1 VRLAAATPRRN
12 LAKRRRNT
20 TLPDRIQST
29 TRHGVT
35 IHQIVDGNSLTVLTR
50 GAERLDALL
59 ALIEGART
67 SLRLLYYI
75 LASDAAGLRVREAM
89 IDAANRGVAVRL
101 IVDGF
106 GSDTSGD
113 SDFLGPLKDAGVDVC
128 AFIPRFGR
136 RYLLRNHQKLALAD
150 EKRAL
155 IGGFNIADA
164 YFADHEAT
172 AWRDLGLRIDGA
184 AATRLTGYFD
194 ALFAWTQ
201 TPKPKMRALRDALSA
216 WSNPVGNVRWLHGGP
231 VRRLSPWLRA
241 LRDDLLRATDV
252 SLVAAYF
259 APTPRFTRLI
269 DRVAKRGRARVL
281 TAGRTDNPATI
292 GAARFTFPGL
302 LRKGTR
308 VFEYEPCR
316 LHTKL
321 YVIDSAVHIGSAN
334 FDPRS
339 LFLNLEIML
348 RIDDTAF
355 ADAMRSYIDG
365 EVATSRERKLSEFS
379 GIASAPDRLRNALC
393 YFLVAVLDP
402 SVTRRLNMGID

>member
-1 VRLAAATPRRN
+1 MFGKRVRLAAAVPKRN
-12 LAKRRRNT
+12 LVN
-20 TLPDRIQST
+20 
-29 TRHGVT
+29 HGASGDTARVT
-35 IHQIVDGNSLTVLTR
+35 IRHIIDGNELTVLTR
-50 GAERLDALL
+50 GADRLDALL

-75 LASDAAGLRVREAM
+75 FANDAAGLRVREAM

-106 GSDTSGD
+106 GSDTTGD
-113 SDFLGPLKDAGVDVC
+113 DAFLAPLKEAGADVC

-150 EKRAL
+150 ERRAL
-155 IGGFNIADA
+155 VGGFNIADA
-164 YFADHEAT
+164 YFADERTT
-172 AWRDLGLRIDGA
+172 AWRDLGLRIEGPA
-184 AATRLTGYFD
+184 AARLTGYFD
-194 ALFAWTQ
+194 TLFDWTH
-201 TPKPKMRALRDALSA
+201 TPRAKMRDLRRALGQ
-216 WSNPVGNVRWLHGGP
+216 WSNPEGNVRWLHGGP

-241 LRDDLLRATDV
+241 MRDDLLRATDA

-281 TAGRTDNPATI
+281 TAGKTDNATTI

-321 YVIDSAVHIGSAN
+321 YVIDDVVHIGSAN

-348 RIDDTAF
+348 RVEDAAF
-355 ADAMRSYIDG
+355 AAAMRDYVDG
-365 EVATSRERKLSEFS
+365 EVAASRERHLAEFS
-379 GIASAPDRLRNALC
+379 GIASIPDRIRNALC

-402 SVTRRLNMGID
+402 SVTRRLHIGVD

>member
-1 VRLAAATPRRN
+1 MRLTAVRAKGNLVSQRARPDNRRV
-12 LAKRRRNT
+12 
-20 TLPDRIQST
+20 ST
-29 TRHGVT
+29 TH
-35 IHQIVDGNSLTVLTR
+35 IVDGNSLTVLVR
-50 GAERLDALL
+50 GEERLAALI

-75 LASDAAGLRVREAM
+75 FANDAAGVAVREAM
-89 IDAANRGVAVRL
+89 IDAANRGVSVKL
-101 IVDGF
+101 IVHGF
-106 GSDTSGD
+106 GSDTIGKD
-113 SDFLGPLKDAGVDVC
+113 DFLGPLTEAGVTVC
-128 AFIPRFGR
+128 VFIPRFGR

-150 EKRAL
+150 ERRAL
-155 IGGFNIADA
+155 IGGFNVSDA
-164 YFADHEAT
+164 YFVDVGAT
-172 AWRDLGLRIDGA
+172 AWRDLGLRIDGP

-194 ALFAWTQ
+194 ALFDWTQ
-201 TPKPKMRALRDALSA
+201 TPKPKMRDLRDALSE
-216 WSNPVGNVRWLHGGP
+216 WSNPVGTVRWLHGGP

-269 DRVAKRGRARVL
+269 DRVAKRGHARVL

-321 YVIDSAVHIGSAN
+321 YVIDNAVHIGSAN

-348 RIDDTAF
+348 RIEDAAF
-355 ADAMRSYIDG
+355 ADEMRSYIDG
-365 EVATSRERKLSEFS
+365 EIAASRERTLPEFS
-379 GIASAPDRLRNALC
+379 GIASAPERLRNALC

-402 SVTRRLNMGID
+402 NVTRRLNMGID

>member
-1 VRLAAATPRRN
+1 MT
-12 LAKRRRNT
+12 
-20 TLPDRIQST
+20 I
-29 TRHGVT
+29 RH
-35 IHQIVDGNSLTVLTR
+35 IVDGNSLTVLTR
-50 GAERLDALL
+50 GAERLE
-59 ALIEGART
+59 ALIALIDGART

-75 LASDAAGLRVREAM
+75 FASDAAGLRVREAM

-106 GSDTSGD
+106 GSDTTGND
-113 SDFLGPLKDAGVDVC
+113 DFLGPLSEAGVTVS

-150 EKRAL
+150 EQRAL
-155 IGGFNIADA
+155 IGGFNVSDA
-164 YFADHEAT
+164 YFADHDADGGAT
-172 AWRDLGLRIDGA
+172 AWRDLGLRIDGP

-194 ALFAWTQ
+194 ALFDWTQ
-201 TPKPKMRALRDALSA
+201 TPKPRMRDLRDALNA

-316 LHTKL
+316 LHSKL
-321 YVIDSAVHIGSAN
+321 YVIDNAVHIGSAN

-348 RIDDTAF
+348 RIDDAAF
-355 ADAMRSYIDG
+355 ADAMRTYVDG
-365 EVATSRERKLSEFS
+365 EIAASRERLLPEFS
-379 GIASAPDRLRNALC
+379 GIASLPERLRNALC

-402 SVTRRLNMGID
+402 NVTRRLNMGID

>member
-1 VRLAAATPRRN
+1 MRLAAVRTKRN
-12 LAKRRRNT
+12 LVRRRVR
-20 TLPDRIQST
+20 PDKRV
-29 TRHGVT
+29 VT
-35 IHQIVDGNSLTVLTR
+35 IRHIVDGNVLTVLTR
-50 GAERLDALL
+50 GADRLDALI
-59 ALIEGART
+59 ALIDGART

-75 LASDAAGLRVREAM
+75 FGQDAAGVRIREAM

-106 GSDTSGD
+106 GSDTTGD
-113 SDFLGPLKDAGVDVC
+113 DAFLAPLVEAGADVR

-136 RYLLRNHQKLALAD
+136 RYLLRNHQKMALAD
-150 EKRAL
+150 ERRAL
-155 IGGFNIADA
+155 IGGFNIGDA
-164 YFADHEAT
+164 YFVDSDAGGGAN
-172 AWRDLGLRIDGA
+172 AWRDLGLHIDGLA
-184 AATRLTGYFD
+184 AARLTGYFD
-194 ALFAWTQ
+194 ALFDWTQ
-201 TPKPKMRALRDALSA
+201 TAKAKMRDLRHALRA
-216 WSNPVGNVRWLHGGP
+216 WSNPRGAVRWLHGGP

-241 LRDDLLRATDV
+241 MRDDLLRATDV

-281 TAGRTDNPATI
+281 TAGKTDNVATI

-308 VFEYEPCR
+308 VFEYMPCR

-321 YVIDSAVHIGSAN
+321 YVIDNIVHIGSAN

-348 RIDDTAF
+348 RIDDAAF
-355 ADAMRSYIDG
+355 ADAMRGYVDG
-365 EVATSRERKLSEFS
+365 EVAESRERHLAEFS
-379 GIASAPDRLRNALC
+379 GIASVPDRVRNAFC
-393 YFLVAVLDP
+393 YFLVAILDP
-402 SVTRRLNMGID
+402 SVTRRLHIDID

>member
-1 VRLAAATPRRN
+1 MRLTVARAKRN
-12 LAKRRRNT
+12 LVRPRANADT
-20 TLPDRIQST
+20 AWMSI
-29 TRHGVT
+29 RHS
-35 IHQIVDGNSLTVLTR
+35 VDGNTLTVLTR
-50 GAERLDALL
+50 GEERLSALI

-75 LASDAAGLRVREAM
+75 FAHDSAGMRVREAM

-106 GSDTSGD
+106 GSDTTGD
-113 SDFLGPLKDAGVDVC
+113 DNFLAPLKEAGVDVC

-150 EKRAL
+150 EKHAL
-155 IGGFNIADA
+155 VGGFNVADA
-164 YFADHEAT
+164 YFADCDSGGGET
-172 AWRDLGLRIDGA
+172 AWRDLGLKIDGPA
-184 AATRLTGYFD
+184 AAHLTGYFD
-194 ALFAWTQ
+194 TLFDWTR
-201 TPKPKMRALRDALSA
+201 TPKARMRDLRRALRQ
-216 WSNPVGNVRWLHGGP
+216 WSNPAGPVRWLHGGP

-241 LRDDLLRATDV
+241 IRNDLLRATDA

-269 DRVAKRGRARVL
+269 DRVAKRGHARVL
-281 TAGRTDNPATI
+281 TAGKTDNATTI

-308 VFEYEPCR
+308 VFEYAPCR

-321 YVIDSAVHIGSAN
+321 YVIDNAVHIGSAN

-348 RIDDTAF
+348 RIEDAGF
-355 ADAMRSYIDG
+355 AAAMRAYIDG
-365 EVATSRERKLSEFS
+365 EIAASRERQPGEFS
-379 GIASAPDRLRNALC
+379 GIASFADRFHNAFC

-402 SVTRRLNMGID
+402 SVTRRLHIGID

>member
-1 VRLAAATPRRN
+1 MIIRHTVEG
-12 LAKRRRNT
+12 NT
-20 TLPDRIQST
+20 
-29 TRHGVT
+29 
-35 IHQIVDGNSLTVLTR
+35 LTVLVR
-50 GAERLDALL
+50 GAARLDALI

-75 LASDAAGLRVREAM
+75 FAHDAAGLKVREAM
-89 IDAANRGVAVRL
+89 IDAANRGVDVRL

-106 GSDTSGD
+106 GSDTTGD
-113 SDFLGPLKDAGVDVC
+113 DAFLAPLKEAGVDVC

-136 RYLLRNHQKLALAD
+136 RYLLRNHQKMALAD
-150 EKRAL
+150 ERRAL
-155 IGGFNIADA
+155 VGGFNVADA
-164 YFADHEAT
+164 YFADEGAT
-172 AWRDLGLRIDGA
+172 AWRDLGLQIDGPA
-184 AATRLTGYFD
+184 AARLTGYYD
-194 ALFAWTQ
+194 RLFAWTH
-201 TPKPKMRALRDALSA
+201 TPKARMRDLRAALGE
-216 WSNPVGNVRWLHGGP
+216 WSNPKGSVRWLHGGP

-241 LRDDLLRATDV
+241 MRDDLLRATDA

-269 DRVAKRGRARVL
+269 DRIARRGRARVV
-281 TAGRTDNPATI
+281 TAGKTDNAATI

-321 YVIDSAVHIGSAN
+321 YVIDDIVHIGSAN

-348 RIDDTAF
+348 RIEDAAF
-355 ADAMRSYIDG
+355 ADAMRAYIDG
-365 EVATSRERKLSEFS
+365 EVAASRERRLGEFS
-379 GIASAPDRLRNALC
+379 GIGSVPDRIRNALC
-393 YFLVAVLDP
+393 YFLVAILDP
-402 SVTRRLNMGID
+402 SVTRRMHLGVD

>member
-1 VRLAAATPRRN
+1 MKGDSAAMSIRQT
-12 LAKRRRNT
+12 
-20 TLPDRIQST
+20 
-29 TRHGVT
+29 
-35 IHQIVDGNSLTVLTR
+35 VDGNILTVLTR
-50 GAERLDALL
+50 GEERLDALI
-59 ALIEGART
+59 ALIEGARR

-75 LASDAAGLRVREAM
+75 FASDSAGLRVREAM
-89 IDAANRGVAVRL
+89 IDAANRGVSVRL

-106 GSDTSGD
+106 GSDTTGD
-113 SDFLGPLKDAGVDVC
+113 DAFLSPLKDAGIDICV
-128 AFIPRFGR
+128 FIPRFGR

-150 EKRAL
+150 ERNAL
-155 IGGFNIADA
+155 VGGFNIAEA
-164 YFADHEAT
+164 YFTDQDVHGGIGEL
-172 AWRDLGLRIDGA
+172 AWRDLGLQIEGQA
-184 AATRLTGYFD
+184 AAGLTGYFD
-194 ALFAWTQ
+194 ALQDWTR
-201 TPKPKMRALRDALSA
+201 TPRARMRDLRKALRN
-216 WSNPVGNVRWLHGGP
+216 WSNPQGPVRWLHGGP

-241 LRDDLLRATDV
+241 MRNDLLHASDA

-269 DRVAKRGRARVL
+269 DRVARRGTARVL
-281 TAGRTDNPATI
+281 TAGKTDNTATI

-321 YVIDSAVHIGSAN
+321 YVIDDIVHIGSAN

-348 RIDDTAF
+348 RIEDSAF
-355 ADAMRSYIDG
+355 AAAMRGYVDG
-365 EVATSRERKLSEFS
+365 EIADSRERQLSEFS
-379 GIASAPDRLRNALC
+379 GLASIPDRMRNALC

-402 SVTRRLNMGID
+402 NITRRMHIGID

>member
-1 VRLAAATPRRN
+1 MRLTAAQAKRN
-12 LAKRRRNT
+12 LARPCATRDRQSVPT
-20 TLPDRIQST
+20 T
-29 TRHGVT
+29 H
-35 IHQIVDGNSLTVLTR
+35 IVDGNSLTVLTR
-50 GAERLDALL
+50 GTERLEELI
-59 ALIEGART
+59 ALIDGART

-75 LASDAAGLRVREAM
+75 FAPDASGLRVREAM

-106 GSDTSGD
+106 GSEALDAN
-113 SDFLGPLKDAGVDVC
+113 DFMGPLVDAGVTVC

-150 EKRAL
+150 ERRAL
-155 IGGFNIADA
+155 IGGFNVSDA
-164 YFADHEAT
+164 YFADHDAGGGTT
-172 AWRDLGLRIDGA
+172 AWRDLGLRIDGPA
-184 AATRLTGYFD
+184 AAQLTGYFD
-194 ALFAWTQ
+194 ALFAWTR
-201 TPKPKMRALRDALSA
+201 TPKPRMRDLRDALQA
-216 WSNPVGNVRWLHGGP
+216 WSNPVGPMRWLHGGP

-241 LRDDLLRATDV
+241 MRDDLLRATDV

-302 LRKGTR
+302 LRKRTR

-321 YVIDSAVHIGSAN
+321 YVIDDAVHIGSAN

-348 RIDDTAF
+348 RIEDAAF
-355 ADAMRSYIDG
+355 ADAMRAYIDS
-365 EVATSRERKLSEFS
+365 EIAVSRERQLSEFS
-379 GIASAPDRLRNALC
+379 GIASAPERLRNALC

>member
-1 VRLAAATPRRN
+1 MSIRQT
-12 LAKRRRNT
+12 
-20 TLPDRIQST
+20 
-29 TRHGVT
+29 
-35 IHQIVDGNSLTVLTR
+35 VDGNILTVLTR
-50 GAERLDALL
+50 GEERLDALI
-59 ALIEGART
+59 ALIEGARR

-75 LASDAAGLRVREAM
+75 FASDSAGLRVREAM
-89 IDAANRGVAVRL
+89 IDAANRGVSVRL

-106 GSDTSGD
+106 GSDTTGD
-113 SDFLGPLKDAGVDVC
+113 DAFLSPLKDAGIDICV
-128 AFIPRFGR
+128 FIPRFGR

-150 EKRAL
+150 ERNAL
-155 IGGFNIADA
+155 DGGFNIAEA
-164 YFADHEAT
+164 YFTDQDVHGGIGEL
-172 AWRDLGLRIDGA
+172 AWRDLGLQIEGQA
-184 AATRLTGYFD
+184 AAGLTGYFD
-194 ALFAWTQ
+194 ALQDWTR
-201 TPKPKMRALRDALSA
+201 TPRARMRDLRKALRN
-216 WSNPVGNVRWLHGGP
+216 WSNPQGPVRWLHGGP

-241 LRDDLLRATDV
+241 MRNDLLHASDA

-269 DRVAKRGRARVL
+269 DRVARRGTARVL
-281 TAGRTDNPATI
+281 TAGKTDNTATI

-321 YVIDSAVHIGSAN
+321 YVIDDIVHIGSAN

-348 RIDDTAF
+348 RIEDSAF
-355 ADAMRSYIDG
+355 AAAMRGYVDG
-365 EVATSRERKLSEFS
+365 EIADSRERQLSEFS
-379 GIASAPDRLRNALC
+379 GLASIPDRMRNALC

-402 SVTRRLNMGID
+402 NITRRMHIGID

>member
-1 VRLAAATPRRN
+1 LTGDSAAVS
-12 LAKRRRNT
+12 
-20 TLPDRIQST
+20 I
-29 TRHGVT
+29 RHT
-35 IHQIVDGNSLTVLTR
+35 VDGNLLTVLTR
-50 GAERLDALL
+50 GEERLDALI

-75 LASDAAGLRVREAM
+75 FARDVAGLRVREAM

-106 GSDTSGD
+106 GSDTTGD
-113 SDFLGPLKDAGVDVC
+113 DDFLAPLKDAGVDICV
-128 AFIPRFGR
+128 FIPRFGR

-150 EKRAL
+150 DHLAL
-155 IGGFNIADA
+155 VGGFNVADA
-164 YFADHEAT
+164 YFADYDTAGTAGEL
-172 AWRDLGLRIDGA
+172 AWRDLGLRIDGPA
-184 AATRLTGYFD
+184 AAGLAGYFD
-194 ALFAWTQ
+194 TLQLWTR
-201 TPKPKMRALRDALSA
+201 TPKARMRDLRRALGE
-216 WSNPVGNVRWLHGGP
+216 WSNPTGPVRWLHGGP

-241 LRDDLLRATDV
+241 MRDDLLRATDA

-259 APTPRFTRLI
+259 APTLRFTRLI
-269 DRVAKRGRARVL
+269 DRIARRGTARVL
-281 TAGRTDNPATI
+281 TAGKTDNTATI

-308 VFEYEPCR
+308 VFEYMPCR

-321 YVIDSAVHIGSAN
+321 YVIDDVVHIGSAN

-348 RIDDTAF
+348 RIEDKVF
-355 ADAMRSYIDG
+355 AAAMRAYVDG
-365 EVATSRERKLSEFS
+365 EIANSRERLLTEFS
-379 GIASAPDRLRNALC
+379 GLSSIYDRMRNALC

-402 SVTRRLNMGID
+402 NVTRRMNIGID

>member
-1 VRLAAATPRRN
+1 M
-12 LAKRRRNT
+12 
-20 TLPDRIQST
+20 ST
-29 TRHGVT
+29 TH
-35 IHQIVDGNSLTVLTR
+35 IVDGNTLTVLTR
-50 GAERLDALL
+50 GAERLE
-59 ALIEGART
+59 ALIALIASART
-67 SLRLLYYI
+67 SLRLLYY
-75 LASDAAGLRVREAM
+75 LFARDAAGLRVREAM

-106 GSDTSGD
+106 GSDTTGND
-113 SDFLGPLKDAGVDVC
+113 GFLAPLIEAGVTVS
-128 AFIPRFGR
+128 AFVPRFGR

-155 IGGFNIADA
+155 IGGFNVADA
-164 YFADHEAT
+164 YFADEGVT
-172 AWRDLGLRIDGA
+172 AWRDLGLRIDGP

-194 ALFAWTQ
+194 ALFAWTR
-201 TPKPKMRALRDALSA
+201 TSKPRMRDLRDALGA
-216 WSNPVGNVRWLHGGP
+216 WSKPVGNVRWLHGGP
-231 VRRLSPWLRA
+231 VRRLSPWLRSM
-241 LRDDLLRATDV
+241 RDDLLRANDA

-281 TAGRTDNPATI
+281 TAGKTDNAATI

-321 YVIDSAVHIGSAN
+321 YVIDTAVHIGSAN

-348 RIDDTAF
+348 RIDDTTF

-365 EVATSRERKLSEFS
+365 EVAASRERQLSEFS
-379 GIASAPDRLRNALC
+379 GIASVPDRLRNALC

-402 SVTRRLNMGID
+402 NVTRRLNMGID